1 MSMPTWFK
9 LVGAALFAGG
19 LMVAVV
25 MVTSPIETPPGPAPT
40 SPPSPA
46 PRPEPAETTP
56 TTPTAPAPP
65 EEQVDAVA
73 VATAWLT
80 ALVTWDASDTSWA
93 DAAERAEA
101 YQHDAAVI
109 ELATIPV
116 FTILADE
123 VIAHGA
129 TVTVTDIADHTTA
142 LEPEGQ
148 VVLEVTVEVDS
159 PTVDRR
165 PVLITADVAVAG
177 TEVTH
182 ATVWDAVE
190 VTP

>member
-1 MSMPTWFK
+1 MSMPAWFK

-19 LMVAVV
+19 LVVAVV
-25 MVTSPIETPPGPAPT
+25 MVTSPTELPPDPVPTSPASSAPRPGPA
-40 SPPSPA
+40 
-46 PRPEPAETTP
+46 EPIV
-56 TTPTAPAPP
+56 TTPTAPTTPV
-65 EEQVDAVA
+65 EQADAVQ

-80 ALVTWDASDTSWA
+80 ALVTWDAADTSWA
-93 DAAERAEA
+93 DAAERAGA

-109 ELATIPV
+109 EFATIPV

-123 VIAHGA
+123 VITHGA
-129 TVTVTDIADHTTA
+129 TVTVTDVANRTTA

-148 VVLEVTVEVDS
+148 VVLAVTIEVDA

-190 VTP
+190 VTT

>member
-19 LMVAVV
+19 LVVAVV
-25 MVTSPIETPPGPAPT
+25 MVTSPTEPPPDPVPT
-40 SPPSPA
+40 SPASSAPHPETAEPTPTSPMTPA
-46 PRPEPAETTP
+46 PS
-56 TTPTAPAPP
+56 

-93 DAAERAEA
+93 DAAARAEA

-129 TVTVTDIADHTTA
+129 TMTVTDVANRTTA

-148 VVLEVTVEVDS
+148 VVLAVTIEVDS